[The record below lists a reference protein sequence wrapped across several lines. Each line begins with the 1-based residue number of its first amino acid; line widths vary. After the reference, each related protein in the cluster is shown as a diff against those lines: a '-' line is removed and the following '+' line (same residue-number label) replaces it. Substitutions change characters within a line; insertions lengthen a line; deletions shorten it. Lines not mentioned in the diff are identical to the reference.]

1 MGKNR
6 DRLSIVAAILEASNG
21 GSSKTHIM
29 YQANLSFLLL
39 EKYLGIAFSSGL
51 IERRSFKY
59 HLTQHGKD
67 FLKTYWQFEER
78 YVKAQRMLQSLG
90 HEREQLTK
98 SFEPSHRSTK
108 KTGVMVESE

>member
-6 DRLSIVAAILEASNG
+6 NRLNIVAAILEAAKG
-21 GSSKTHIM
+21 GASKTHIM
-29 YQANLSFLLL
+29 YQANLSFSLL
-39 EKYLGIAFSSGL
+39 EKYLGMTYRSGL

-59 HLTQHGKD
+59 HTTQRGKD

-78 YVKAQRMLQSLG
+78 YTKAQTMLQSLG

-98 SFEPSHRSTK
+98 SFESSQKSFKSNPIL
-108 KTGVMVESE
+108 ESE